1 MSKKRI
7 TEPIEEGDLYHLSA
21 FVAEALKDYGA
32 IRYLDAEN
40 NAHVLLVVDETE
52 FEAGGFHND
61 RLVRINLEFV
71 DVVKRDLG

>member
-1 MSKKRI
+1 MKKT

-32 IRYLDAEN
+32 IRYLDEN
-40 NAHVLLVVDETE
+40 DIPHVLLVVDETE
-52 FEAGGFHND
+52 FDSGGFHND

-71 DVVKRDLG
+71 DVVKKVSE